1 MRIEVDT
8 IKIKYIFSWSNQRED
23 IYDLV
28 LDANT
33 LNIISPYP
41 VEAPL
46 WTALDFYQCP
56 NCTLDIK
63 SSPHCPLALELVAM
77 NTQFSNLVSYEK
89 VHVEV
94 VTDERTILKDTTAQK
109 AISSLMGL
117 IIPCSGC
124 PHTRFLKPMARFH
137 LPLATEQETIY
148 RASSMYL
155 LAQYFLK
162 KSGKEADLD
171 LCGLNDIYEN
181 LQEINIYCAKRL
193 SNASPS
199 DSTINSVVLLDMF
212 AKTVLYGIKES
223 LEELQYLFQPFLS
236 ESNPSLNSDAQ

>member
-1 MRIEVDT
+1 
-8 IKIKYIFSWSNQRED
+8 
-23 IYDLV
+23 
-28 LDANT
+28 
-33 LNIISPYP
+33 
-41 VEAPL
+41 
-46 WTALDFYQCP
+46 
-56 NCTLDIK
+56 
-63 SSPHCPLALELVAM
+63 
-77 NTQFSNLVSYEK
+77 
-89 VHVEV
+89 
-94 VTDERTILKDTTAQK
+94 
-109 AISSLMGL
+109 
-117 IIPCSGC
+117 
-124 PHTRFLKPMARFH
+124 MARFH